1 MINLS
6 FNIRNPW
13 SDRWKCIYNHAG
25 ETPIKNKFWEI
36 QIDKTSDIIGFEFR
50 FTTRQDHA
58 GVYLSLALFGYDV
71 IFNIYDNRHWNY
83 EEGRW
88 YFYDEENGAH

>member
-1 MINLS
+1 MISVS

-13 SDRWKCIYNHAG
+13 SNRWTCLYNKAG
-25 ETPIKNKFWEI
+25 DTFFKNKSWEV
-36 QIDKTSDIIGFEFR
+36 QVDKCADILGFEFR

-58 GVYLSLALFGYDV
+58 GVYLSFSLFGYDV

-83 EEGRW
+83 KDGCWMNYKEVDSIE
-88 YFYDEENGAH
+88 